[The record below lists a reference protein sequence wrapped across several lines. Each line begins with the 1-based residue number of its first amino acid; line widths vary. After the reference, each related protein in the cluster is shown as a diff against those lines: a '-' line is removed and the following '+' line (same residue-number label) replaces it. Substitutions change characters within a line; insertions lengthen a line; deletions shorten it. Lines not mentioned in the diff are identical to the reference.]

1 MAQFKRSRL
10 VRKNEETVT
19 KKTVFMG
26 FLTILFAIFIV
37 VFGLPF
43 LIKFSVFLG
52 DMKKTNDGLE
62 SKTLAPLAPRL
73 IIPFEA
79 TNSAT
84 IKVSGFAEAKVEVEL
99 FKNEISIGKTMVT
112 ENGDFTFEKI
122 SLDDGE
128 NNFSAIASSEETGA
142 GDGSIP
148 ISVVYDKQSPALKLT
163 NPSETS
169 LTVDYADFDIIGES
183 EKDVSISVNGR
194 LAVVDEN
201 GNFKLK
207 IQLNMGKNDVEVI
220 AHDSAGNE
228 TKTTVAITYSF

>member
-1 MAQFKRSRL
+1 MAEFKRSRL
-10 VRKNEETVT
+10 VRKSDETVT

-26 FLTILFAIFIV
+26 FLTILFAVFIII
-37 VFGLPF
+37 FGLPL

-52 DMKKTNDGLE
+52 DIKKNSDNTKN
-62 SKTLAPLAPRL
+62 KTLPPLAPRL
-73 IIPFEA
+73 VIPFEA
-79 TNSAT
+79 TNSAF
-84 IKVSGFAEAKVEVEL
+84 IGINGFAESKVEVEL
-99 FKNEISIGKTMVT
+99 FKNEVSIGKTEVT
-112 ENGDFTFEKI
+112 ENGDFVFEKI
-122 SLDDGE
+122 SLDEGE
-128 NNFSAIASSEETGA
+128 NSFSAIASSEKTGI
-142 GDGSIP
+142 GSGSNP
-148 ISVVYDKQSPALKLT
+148 IKVLYDKQSPVLTLT
-163 NPSETS
+163 NPSESS

-228 TKTTVAITYSF
+228 TKTIVAITYSF